1 MTGSKDLVVDVHKIP
16 SMPTNV
22 EWGDASSSKVLG
34 LGKVVISH
42 DLTIEK
48 VVLVESLAYNLL
60 SVRQLAIMGFATFF
74 DLDTV
79 ALLWSKTLKVAFVGH
94 VKNRLYV
101 VNFSERPTK
110 TATCLMAKVD
120 VGWLWHRR
128 LAHVNMRSLQ
138 SLLKGDHVRG
148 LTNVSFA
155 KDRACS
161 ACIEGKLHEKAHPP
175 TTIIF
180 SKRPLELLHLDLFG
194 PPSFDSLGGRKYCL
208 VIVGDCSRYTWV
220 YFFKRKS
227 ETQQTVIDF
236 ANEAQRQH
244 TAKIL
249 TIRSDNDTEF
259 KNYTLDEF
267 LSDEGIKHQYS
278 APYTPQQNSV
288 AERKNR
294 TLMDGTRTMMAEFKS
309 PYNFWVEAINTTCH
323 ASNRLYLRKG
333 LNKTPYEILTGN
345 KPNLK
350 YFRVFGCKCFIL
362 KKGVRLSKFE
372 ARAYE
377 GIFVGYATNS
387 HAYRVLNKSTGLIE
401 ETCNVEFDENNGS
414 QVEQSGTCDV
424 GDEIPPQAI
433 RRMGVGF
440 ILPIEEPLVAEGEG
454 QCSTQVEPSPTQ
466 GPHASEEQSEGPQ
479 PQEQD
484 QGQDQSQDGVATS
497 SDAQGQ
503 VLSSEQVQD
512 QELPQDQEQDQ
523 DGARDDQVTAS
534 RLTPEEELER

>member
-48 VVLVESLAYNLL
+48 VMLVESLAYNLL
-60 SVRQLAIMGFATFF
+60 SVHQLALMGFATFF
-74 DLDTV
+74 DIDTV

-94 VKNRLYV
+94 VENGLYV
-101 VNFSERPTK
+101 INFLERPTK

-138 SLLKGDHVRG
+138 SFLKGDHVRA

-175 TTIIF
+175 TTIIY
-180 SKRPLELLHLDLFG
+180 SKSPLELLHMDLFG

-208 VIVGDCSRYTWV
+208 VIVDDYSRYTWV

-227 ETQQTVIDF
+227 ETQQTIIDF

-244 TAKIL
+244 NAKIL
-249 TIRSDNDTEF
+249 TIRSDNGTEF

-278 APYTPQQNSV
+278 APYTPQ
-288 AERKNR
+288 
-294 TLMDGTRTMMAEFKS
+294 
-309 PYNFWVEAINTTCH
+309 
-323 ASNRLYLRKG
+323 
-333 LNKTPYEILTGN
+333 
-345 KPNLK
+345 
-350 YFRVFGCKCFIL
+350 
-362 KKGVRLSKFE
+362 
-372 ARAYE
+372 
-377 GIFVGYATNS
+377 
-387 HAYRVLNKSTGLIE
+387 
-401 ETCNVEFDENNGS
+401 
-414 QVEQSGTCDV
+414 
-424 GDEIPPQAI
+424 
-433 RRMGVGF
+433 
-440 ILPIEEPLVAEGEG
+440 
-454 QCSTQVEPSPTQ
+454 
-466 GPHASEEQSEGPQ
+466 
-479 PQEQD
+479 
-484 QGQDQSQDGVATS
+484 
-497 SDAQGQ
+497 
-503 VLSSEQVQD
+503 
-512 QELPQDQEQDQ
+512 
-523 DGARDDQVTAS
+523 
-534 RLTPEEELER
+534 